1 MFTFATPPFYIR
13 GPGSRMKKFS
23 DPGQNTI
30 SRIRDP
36 GQNIPDPQYCPLI
49 SPPPHSTVGGA
60 GDGGGA
66 EGGAFS
72 SGPTE

>member
-1 MFTFATPPFYIR
+1 
-13 GPGSRMKKFS
+13 MKKFS

-60 GDGGGA
+60 GDGGGGLKGVHSLVA
-66 EGGAFS
+66 LQS
-72 SGPTE
+72 SLKGPFHEIFDPRFFH